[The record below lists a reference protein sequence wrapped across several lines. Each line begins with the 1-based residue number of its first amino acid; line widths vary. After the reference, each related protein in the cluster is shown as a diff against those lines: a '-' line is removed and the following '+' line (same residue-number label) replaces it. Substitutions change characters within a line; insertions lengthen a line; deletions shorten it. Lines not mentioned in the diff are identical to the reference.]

1 MKNLSRFLLPLAGM
15 LLLAAPIVMAQTQG
29 QSLDDMIKQAKEEAS
44 KLETFIQSASP
55 SLRAS
60 LQPVLDSRR
69 AVIKDLEALS
79 QLPVK
84 LTRKELDDTVGRLA
98 TNSTNGSA
106 PEEAPAGRATTT
118 RDVGTG
124 QTMLCGRLRPASLDN
139 ILALLSTELPVFQAS
154 FKELEKQ
161 KDQIKTAVQ
170 NDVGVPDA
178 QKENE
183 TDKRI
188 ATTIKK
194 MANHEKAYPAILL
207 NTIHNGSRFK
217 SDRSDTGKVC
227 DCEEETVT
235 LGEQKE
241 AVVKLLS
248 WLLNDKNWKDVSS
261 DLSTAASG
269 SSPKLSKEVVRRQI
283 TQLNQYL
290 GNVTI
295 QLKTG
300 DDTATAITDRDG
312 NFLFKNIT
320 IAEDSDPQLATLST
334 EGDDNYTKREFY
346 IKAGEQVRLDLP
358 IEDRPVSLMARA
370 VVGYQQAG
378 AAATDNEQNYF
389 FDIFLST
396 SLPFRQRISPDFGEK
411 WRTWGAIRAISVPNT
426 DNFTIGDAASSFVTR
441 ISALRV
447 QDAAR
452 VFDYQ
457 GGIEYRIAGNNALL
471 PSFDRQTK
479 QKFSLSLIG
488 SFGFVTPTNP
498 LEMDPPVFVI
508 TPQLKAALLARGL
521 LTGKA
526 DDPNRDKTFAAFV
539 PDDRDRFFRQYYGGI
554 RLQTHFFNRYN
565 VPMQRFPAQ
574 FDFTFG
580 QNEYV
585 TGGRFRGS
593 VFRFDGYFPLP
604 YEGLK
609 FINLLGTAIIKPSRV
624 KITSPLILK
633 AADGIKPFDDSVLL
647 VPVSQFN
654 RDYYRVGVG
663 MDFLSFIQKL
673 LNRN

>member
-1 MKNLSRFLLPLAGM
+1 MKNLSRFLPPLAGM
-15 LLLAAPIVMAQTQG
+15 LLLAARIVMAQTQG
-29 QSLDDMIKQAKEEAS
+29 QSLDDMIKQAKEDAS

-60 LQPVLDSRR
+60 LQPVLDSRK

-106 PEEAPAGRATTT
+106 PEEAPAGRATTACEVE
-118 RDVGTG
+118 DGHA
-124 QTMLCGRLRPASLDN
+124 MLCGRLRPASLDN
-139 ILALLSTELPVFQAS
+139 ILALLSIELTVFQDS
-154 FKELEKQ
+154 FKELEK
-161 KDQIKTAVQ
+161 K
-170 NDVGVPDA
+170 
-178 QKENE
+178 NE
-183 TDKRI
+183 ADKRI
-188 ATTIKK
+188 ATTINDI
-194 MANHEKAYPAILL
+194 AINDKAYPASLL
-207 NTIHNGSRFK
+207 YAIHNGSRFK
-217 SDRSDTGKVC
+217 SDRSATGKVC
-227 DCEEETVT
+227 DCEGGTAT

-248 WLLNDKNWKDVSS
+248 WLLIDENWTTVSKQ
-261 DLSTAASG
+261 LSSAASG
-269 SSPKLSKEVVRRQI
+269 SSPKLNKEVVKRQI
-283 TQLNQYL
+283 IQLNQYL

-300 DDTATAITDRDG
+300 QNTATAITDRDG

-320 IAEDSDPQLATLST
+320 IADSSKTQLATLST

-488 SFGFVTPTNP
+488 SFGFVTATNP
-498 LEMDPPVFVI
+498 LEKDPPVFVI

-539 PDDRDRFFRQYYGGI
+539 PDDRDRFFRQFYGGI

>member
-60 LQPVLDSRR
+60 LQPVLDSRK

-106 PEEAPAGRATTT
+106 PEEAPAGHATTT
-118 RDVGTG
+118 CDVEAKHA
-124 QTMLCGRLRPASLDN
+124 MLCGRLRPASLDN
-139 ILALLSTELPVFQAS
+139 ILAMLTTELPVFQES
-154 FKELEKQ
+154 FKDLETKSE
-161 KDQIKTAVQ
+161 A
-170 NDVGVPDA
+170 
-178 QKENE
+178 
-183 TDKRI
+183 DKRKI
-188 ATTIKK
+188 AIGD
-194 MANHEKAYPAILL
+194 KAYPAILL
-207 NTIHNGSRFK
+207 TTIHNRSRFK

-227 DCEEETVT
+227 DCEEDTVK

-241 AVVKLLS
+241 AVVKLLK
-248 WLLNDKNWKDVSS
+248 WLLINENWKRVTKE
-261 DLSTAASG
+261 LSAFTSG
-269 SSPKLSKEVVRRQI
+269 SSPKLSEEVVSRQI
-283 TQLNQYL
+283 IQLNQYL

-300 DDTATAITDRDG
+300 SDTATAITDRDG
-312 NFLFKNIT
+312 NFLFKNIP
-320 IAEDSDPQLATLST
+320 IAEDTKPQLATLST

-346 IKAGEQVRLDLP
+346 IKDGEQVRLDLP